1 MHCVKDIMTR
11 EIVTISPE
19 ASIRDATDLLLHR
32 HVSGLPVVDRT
43 GKLVG
48 ILTEFAL
55 LAIAYD
61 SSVTEDLVA
70 QHMTS
75 DLLTVNVNDPINKVA
90 DIFIV
95 HRVRRLPVTDG
106 GRLVGLVAR
115 RDVLRALQA
124 SAAPYAAC

>member
-19 ASIRDATDLLLHR
+19 ASIREATDLLLQR
-32 HVSGLPVVDRT
+32 HVSGLPVVDGA

-61 SSVTEDLVA
+61 SHVSEELVS

-75 DLLTVNVNDPINKVA
+75 DVLTVNVNDPINKIA
-90 DIFIV
+90 DTFIV
-95 HRVRRLPVTDG
+95 HRVRRLPVTED

-115 RDVLRALQA
+115 RDVLRALHA
-124 SAAPYAAC
+124 SATPYAVC